1 MPTGTVRPP
10 SPPGPPPKGGGKWI
24 NPLRIANA
32 IADDLFCV
40 GHEAEAHRLVIE
52 TIDKRNG
59 GGWCR
64 LAVRDI
70 AIKHIEAALRHS

>member
-1 MPTGTVRPP
+1 MRKV
-10 SPPGPPPKGGGKWI
+10 PKPI

-32 IADDLFCV
+32 IAADLFCV
-40 GHEAEAHRLVIE
+40 GHPDEAQRLVME

-64 LAVRDI
+64 QAVRDI
-70 AIKHIEAALRHS
+70 AIKHIEAALAV